1 MLLACRSLCKL
12 LLLRFRVCKNLCKD
26 PQAPWA
32 ACIEPSRFHSGSVR
46 SPRFQ
51 CLAYKLRKILM
62 SWFAIRVACQS
73 GSDAAACLH
82 ERSWRQPDGS
92 LLVAVVFH
100 RTVTPAGWPRRPNGH
115 GFRPRL
121 LRSHLPNA
129 RRSPRWTT
137 VPLTRLRRLQLT
149 PSPPKRLHLRRG
161 DGSRLWRQLT
171 PSPPKRLHA
180 ALWATVNCR
189 QRQCLGQ
196 TALPC
201 FPCHG
206 HDLLGKTGC
215 RHCRG
220 TCEEAARTGKMM

>member
-1 MLLACRSLCKL
+1 MHTK
-12 LLLRFRVCKNLCKD
+12 RVWVFYTQIN
-26 PQAPWA
+26 
-32 ACIEPSRFHSGSVR
+32 R
-46 SPRFQ
+46 SPRH
-51 CLAYKLRKILM
+51 
-62 SWFAIRVACQS
+62 RVALS
-73 GSDAAACLH
+73 NT
-82 ERSWRQPDGS
+82 
-92 LLVAVVFH
+92 VVFFGFLRIMGHQEIFH

-149 PSPPKRLHLRRG
+149 PSPPKRLHIRRG
-161 DGSRLWRQLT
+161 DGARLWRQLT

-180 ALWATVNCR
+180 ALSATVNCR

-196 TALPC
+196 TAVPC
-201 FPCHG
+201 CPCGG
-206 HDLLGKTGC
+206 HDLLGKTGR

-220 TCEEAARTGKMM
+220 TCQEAARAGKML

>member
-1 MLLACRSLCKL
+1 MLSARRSLCKL

-161 DGSRLWRQLT
+161 DG
-171 PSPPKRLHA
+171 A
-180 ALWATVNCR
+180 ALSATVNCR

-196 TALPC
+196 TALLC
-201 FPCHG
+201 FPCHGHG

-220 TCEEAARTGKMM
+220 TCEEAARTGKLM